1 MEKTIAL
8 VIEEIIFQK
17 QIKHSVVLI
26 SLWDN
31 QAVKKGDL
39 AHLALPGAT
48 FAVRVTPRAKR
59 PGVVRED
66 GVWKIGVTA
75 PPEDGRANAAVAE
88 ALAHALGVAKGRLVL
103 VRGATARDKV
113 FRLV

>member
-1 MEKTIAL
+1 M
-8 VIEEIIFQK
+8 QK
-17 QIKHSVVLI
+17 GEMAQ
-26 SLWDN
+26 W
-31 QAVKKGDL
+31 AV
-39 AHLALPGAT
+39 PGAD

-59 PGVVRED
+59 PGVVREE

-75 PPEDGRANAAVAE
+75 PPEDGRATAAVAE